1 MKKRIQSV
9 LCALMVFIIAACT
22 LNATGE
28 PYLVDRSE
36 GWTPSMVFTTQKSVI
51 QFNVNPESFYSMYF
65 SGSELTEETTL
76 PNPEPSDE
84 ELMRY
89 CMELAFGARF
99 IDIGR
104 GEIQAKQIN
113 DQFKIYATDEAA
125 VIVDEERHV
134 LVQCVDTRL
143 QQQFSETTPAQL
155 RNGEFVHK
163 TDIAQLTAEEVRQF
177 YKYNQWTLLGG
188 DLVVDKCDLPLSAS
202 GAFQIAV
209 KGIYERYV
217 NGPGSLGTIGGA
229 FTVYYVEASNSWLIV
244 GNKYFMQM
252 LDKDTGECLLLM
264 HPGEDLSVRK

>member
-22 LNATGE
+22 LNITGK
-28 PYLVDRSE
+28 PYIVDRSE

-163 TDIAQLTAEEVRQF
+163 TDVAKLSAEEVRQF
-177 YKYNQWTLLGG
+177 QAYNQWTLQGG
-188 DLVVDKCDLPLSAS
+188 GFVPEHSDLPLSADS
-202 GAFQIAV
+202 AFQIAV
-209 KGIYERYV
+209 TTVYEKYV
-217 NGPGSLGTIGGA
+217 NGPGVLGTIGGA
-229 FTVYYVEASNSWLIV
+229 FTVYDAEASNCWLIV
-244 GNKYFMQM
+244 GNRFFMQM
-252 LDKDTGECLLLM
+252 IEKDTGECLLLM